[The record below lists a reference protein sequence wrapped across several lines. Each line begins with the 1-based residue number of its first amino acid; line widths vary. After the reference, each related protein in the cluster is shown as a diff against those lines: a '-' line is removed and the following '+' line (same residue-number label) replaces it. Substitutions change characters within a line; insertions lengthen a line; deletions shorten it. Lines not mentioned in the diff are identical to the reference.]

1 MIESTSDAEK
11 LNQIVS
17 YLKNIEIR
25 VSKLEAHLKLD
36 SDSSEDELK
45 LPNIRSNNLSERTD
59 SLENQ
64 IGQFWFAKVGIVILA
79 IGIVYLLTFPYQN
92 LPPFFPS
99 LIGYVLVGFLFW
111 LSNYWKSSLQF
122 ISQYI
127 FGGALL
133 LLFFSTL
140 RLHFFS
146 SNPTVE
152 NPTLELLMLL
162 AVSVIHI
169 FFSFKRKSVYLMGIG
184 ITLISITAL
193 ISDSSWLIFFILV
206 LISGW
211 SVYLKRILDWNSF
224 YTYAILLVYFT
235 HFVWFIGNPVAGSK
249 IALQSPPLINI
260 YFLLLYC
267 LIYAYGNLSGN
278 RGEKDSGNSILN
290 TLLNSFLSFFLL
302 LIIAHSK
309 FGGTVALS
317 ELIASSVFL
326 LLSIVFYERQ
336 KSKYSTFFYA
346 ILGYTALS
354 VAIVN
359 NFPKPEY
366 FVWLS
371 WQSLVVVATAL
382 WFRSKIIIVANFIMY
397 LIIFF
402 SYLVLEDKIGAI
414 ALGFGVV
421 ALISARILNWQ
432 KHRLDLTTDAMRL
445 SYLGAAFFIFPYA
458 LYHIV
463 PKDYVGLSW
472 TIVAIGYYVMS
483 IILKNKKYRWLALL
497 TFLLTVV
504 YILFVGT
511 SNLDPSYRIISFMFL
526 GVVLLVISILYA
538 KRKKGSELRNN

>member
-1 MIESTSDAEK
+1 MIFSSEPEANNQLITYLKNLESRISRIEEK
-11 LNQIVS
+11 LN
-17 YLKNIEIR
+17 
-25 VSKLEAHLKLD
+25 LENLP
-36 SDSSEDELK
+36 SEDNFELPS
-45 LPNIRSNNLSERTD
+45 LMPQNISERAD
-59 SLENQ
+59 SLETQ

-79 IGIVYLLTFPYQN
+79 LGIIFLMTFPYQN
-92 LPPFFPS
+92 LPSFFPS
-99 LIGYVLVGFLFW
+99 LVGYILVGFLFW
-111 LSNYWKSSLQF
+111 LSNYWKGSLQF

-146 SNPTVE
+146 NSPTVE
-152 NPTLELLMLL
+152 NHTIELLMLF
-162 AVSVIHI
+162 AVSVLHI
-169 FFSFKRKSVYLMGIG
+169 SFSFKRKSIYLMAFGIM
-184 ITLISITAL
+184 LISITAL
-193 ISDSSWLIFFILV
+193 ISDSYWLIFFILV
-206 LISGW
+206 LISVW
-211 SVYLKRILDWNSF
+211 SAYLKRILDWNSF
-224 YTYAILLVYFT
+224 YTYAILLVYIT
-235 HFVWFIGNPVAGSK
+235 HFVWFLGNPVAGNK
-249 IALQSPPLINI
+249 IALQSSPLINI

-267 LIYAYGNLSGN
+267 MIYAFGNLSGK
-278 RGEKDSGNSILN
+278 RGEKEPINSILN
-290 TLLNSFLSFFLL
+290 TLLNSFLCFFLL
-302 LIIAHSK
+302 LIIALSK
-309 FGGTVALS
+309 FSSTIALS

-326 LLSIVFYERQ
+326 LLSIMFYEKQ
-336 KSKYSTFFYA
+336 KSKYSTFLYA

-359 NFPKPEY
+359 NFSKPEY
-366 FVWLS
+366 FVWLN

-402 SYLVLEDKIGAI
+402 SYLVLEEKIGAI

-445 SYLGAAFFIFPYA
+445 SYLGSAFFIFPYA

-472 TIVAIGYYVMS
+472 TIIAICYYVMS

-504 YILFVGT
+504 YIVFVGT
-511 SNLDPSYRIISFMFL
+511 TNLDPSYRIISFMFL
-526 GVVLLVISILYA
+526 GIVLLAISILYA
-538 KRKKGSELRNN
+538 KRKKGSELINN

>member
-1 MIESTSDAEK
+1 MDSSSEHEVNNQLITYLKNLEARISRVEEK
-11 LNQIVS
+11 LNLENLPSENNFELPPLMPQ
-17 YLKNIEIR
+17 NI
-25 VSKLEAHLKLD
+25 
-36 SDSSEDELK
+36 
-45 LPNIRSNNLSERTD
+45 SERAD
-59 SLENQ
+59 SLETQ

-79 IGIVYLLTFPYQN
+79 IGIIFLMTFPYQN
-92 LPPFFPS
+92 LPSFFPS

-152 NPTLELLMLL
+152 NPTLELLMLI
-162 AVSVIHI
+162 AVSIFHI
-169 FFSFKRKSVYLMGIG
+169 SFSFKRKSIYLMAFGIS
-184 ITLISITAL
+184 LISITAL
-193 ISDSSWLIFFILV
+193 ISDSYWLIFFILV

-224 YTYAILLVYFT
+224 YTYAILLVYIT
-235 HFVWFIGNPVAGSK
+235 HFVWFIGNPVAGNK
-249 IALQSPPLINI
+249 IALQSSPLINI

-278 RGEKDSGNSILN
+278 RNEKESVNSILN
-290 TLLNSFLSFFLL
+290 TLLNSFLCFFLL
-302 LIIAHSK
+302 LIIALSK
-309 FGGTVALS
+309 FSSTVALS

-326 LLSIVFYERQ
+326 LLSIMFYERQ

-397 LIIFF
+397 LMIFF
-402 SYLVLEDKIGAI
+402 SYLVLEEKIGAI
-414 ALGFGVV
+414 ALGFGIV

-445 SYLGAAFFIFPYA
+445 SYLGSAFIIFPYA

-497 TFLLTVV
+497 TFLLTVA

-511 SNLDPSYRIISFMFL
+511 TNLDPSYRIISFMFL
-526 GVVLLVISILYA
+526 GIVLLAISILYA
-538 KRKKGSELRNN
+538 KRKKGSELINN

>member
-1 MIESTSDAEK
+1 MDSSSELEVNNQLIAYLKNLEARISRIEEK
-11 LNQIVS
+11 LN
-17 YLKNIEIR
+17 
-25 VSKLEAHLKLD
+25 LENLP
-36 SDSSEDELK
+36 SEDNFELPS
-45 LPNIRSNNLSERTD
+45 LMPQNISERAD
-59 SLENQ
+59 SLETQ
-64 IGQFWFAKVGIVILA
+64 IGQFWFAKFGIVILA
-79 IGIVYLLTFPYQN
+79 IGIIFLMTFPYQN
-92 LPPFFPS
+92 LPSFFPS
-99 LIGYVLVGFLFW
+99 LVGYVLVGFLFW
-111 LSNYWKSSLQF
+111 LSNYWKSSLQY

-146 SNPTVE
+146 INPTID

-162 AVSVIHI
+162 AVSILHI
-169 FFSFKRKSVYLMGIG
+169 SFSFKRKSIYLMSFGV
-184 ITLISITAL
+184 LLLSITAL
-193 ISDSSWLIFFILV
+193 ITDSYLLIFFLLV
-206 LISGW
+206 MICGW

-235 HFVWFIGNPVAGSK
+235 HFIWFIGNPVAGNK
-249 IALQSPPLINI
+249 IALQSSPLINI

-267 LIYAYGNLSGN
+267 VLYAYGNLSGS
-278 RGEKDSGNSILN
+278 RGEKESSSSILS
-290 TLLNSFLSFFLL
+290 TLLNSFLCFFLI
-302 LIIAHSK
+302 LIISLSK
-309 FGGTVALS
+309 FSNTVALS
-317 ELIASSVFL
+317 EFIASIVFL
-326 LLSIVFYERQ
+326 LLSVMFYERQ

-354 VAIVN
+354 ISIVN
-359 NFPKPEY
+359 NFSKPEY

-397 LIIFF
+397 LMIFF
-402 SYLVLEDKIGAI
+402 SYLVLEEKIGAI
-414 ALGFGVV
+414 ALGFGIV

-511 SNLDPSYRIISFMFL
+511 TKLDPSYRIISFMFL
-526 GVVLLVISILYA
+526 GIVLLVISILYA
-538 KRKKGSELRNN
+538 KRKKGSELINN

>member
-1 MIESTSDAEK
+1 MDSSSESEVNNQLITYLKNLEARISRIEEK
-11 LNQIVS
+11 LN
-17 YLKNIEIR
+17 
-25 VSKLEAHLKLD
+25 LENLP
-36 SDSSEDELK
+36 SEDNFELPS
-45 LPNIRSNNLSERTD
+45 LMPQNISERAD
-59 SLENQ
+59 SLETQ

-79 IGIVYLLTFPYQN
+79 IGIIFLMTFPYQN
-92 LPPFFPS
+92 LPSFFPS

-146 SNPTVE
+146 NNPTVE
-152 NPTLELLMLL
+152 NPTLELLMLI
-162 AVSVIHI
+162 AVSIFHI
-169 FFSFKRKSVYLMGIG
+169 SFSFKRKSIYLMAFGIS
-184 ITLISITAL
+184 LISITAL
-193 ISDSSWLIFFILV
+193 IGDFYWLIFFILV

-224 YTYAILLVYFT
+224 YTYAILLVYIT
-235 HFVWFIGNPVAGSK
+235 HFVWFIGNPVAGNK
-249 IALQSPPLINI
+249 IALQSSPLINI

-278 RGEKDSGNSILN
+278 RNEKESVNSILN
-290 TLLNSFLSFFLL
+290 TLLNSFLCFFLL
-302 LIIAHSK
+302 LIIALSK
-309 FGGTVALS
+309 FSSTAALS

-326 LLSIVFYERQ
+326 LLSIMFYERQ

-397 LIIFF
+397 LMIFF
-402 SYLVLEDKIGAI
+402 SYLVLEEKIGVI
-414 ALGFGVV
+414 ALGFGIV

-445 SYLGAAFFIFPYA
+445 SYLGSAFIIFPYA

-511 SNLDPSYRIISFMFL
+511 TNLDPSYRIISFMFL
-526 GVVLLVISILYA
+526 GIVLLAISILYA
-538 KRKKGSELRNN
+538 RRKKGSELINN

>member
-1 MIESTSDAEK
+1 MDSSSELEVNNQLITYLKNLETRISRIEEK
-11 LNQIVS
+11 LN
-17 YLKNIEIR
+17 
-25 VSKLEAHLKLD
+25 LENL
-36 SDSSEDELK
+36 SSEDNFELPS
-45 LPNIRSNNLSERTD
+45 LMPQNISDRAD
-59 SLENQ
+59 SLETQ

-79 IGIVYLLTFPYQN
+79 IGIIFLMTFPYQN
-92 LPPFFPS
+92 LPSFFPS
-99 LIGYVLVGFLFW
+99 LVGYVLVGFLFW

-146 SNPTVE
+146 SNPTIE
-152 NPTLELLMLL
+152 NPTLEILMLL
-162 AVSVIHI
+162 VISIFHI
-169 FFSFKRKSVYLMGIG
+169 SFSFKRKSIYLTAFGIM
-184 ITLISITAL
+184 LISITAL
-193 ISDSSWLIFFILV
+193 ISDSYWLIFFILV
-206 LISGW
+206 LICGW

-235 HFVWFIGNPVAGSK
+235 HFIWFIGNPVAGNK
-249 IALQSPPLINI
+249 IALQSSPLINI

-267 LIYAYGNLSGN
+267 LVYAYGNFSGD
-278 RGEKDSGNSILN
+278 RGERESISSILN
-290 TLLNSFLSFFLL
+290 TLLNSFLCFFLL
-302 LIIAHSK
+302 LIIALSK
-309 FGGTVALS
+309 FSSIVVLS
-317 ELIASSVFL
+317 ELITSSVFL
-326 LLSIVFYERQ
+326 LLSIMFYERQ

-397 LIIFF
+397 LMIFF
-402 SYLVLEDKIGAI
+402 SYLVLEEKIGAI
-414 ALGFGVV
+414 ALSFGVV

-445 SYLGAAFFIFPYA
+445 SYLGSAFFIFPYA

-463 PKDYVGLSW
+463 PKDYIGLSW

-483 IILKNKKYRWLALL
+483 IILKNKKYRWMALL

-511 SNLDPSYRIISFMFL
+511 TNLDPSYRIISFMFL
-526 GVVLLVISILYA
+526 GIVLLVISILYA
-538 KRKKGSELRNN
+538 KRKKGSELINN

>member
-1 MIESTSDAEK
+1 MIFSSESEANNQLITYLKNLELRISRIEEK
-11 LNQIVS
+11 LN
-17 YLKNIEIR
+17 
-25 VSKLEAHLKLD
+25 LENLP
-36 SDSSEDELK
+36 SEDNFELPS
-45 LPNIRSNNLSERTD
+45 LMPQNISERAD
-59 SLENQ
+59 SLETQ

-79 IGIVYLLTFPYQN
+79 LGIIFLMTFPYQN
-92 LPPFFPS
+92 LPSFFPS
-99 LIGYVLVGFLFW
+99 LVGYILVGFLFW
-111 LSNYWKSSLQF
+111 LSNFWKSSLLF

-133 LLFFSTL
+133 LFFFSTL

-146 SNPTVE
+146 INPTVE
-152 NPTLELLMLL
+152 NQTIELFLL
-162 AVSVIHI
+162 LIISAIHI
-169 FFSFKRKSVYLMGIG
+169 SFSFNRRSIYLMAFGIV
-184 ITLISITAL
+184 LIATTAL
-193 ISDSSWLIFFILV
+193 ISDSSLLIFFILV

-211 SVYLKRILDWNSF
+211 SVYLKRIFDWDSF
-224 YTYAILLVYFT
+224 YTYAIILVYFT
-235 HFVWFIGNPVAGSK
+235 HLIWFIGNPVAGNK
-249 IALQSPPLINI
+249 IALQSSPLINI

-267 LIYAYGNLSGN
+267 IIYAFGNVSGN
-278 RGEKDSGNSILN
+278 RGEKESINSVLN
-290 TLLNSFLSFFLL
+290 TLLNSFFCFFLL
-302 LIIAHSK
+302 LIMTLTK
-309 FGGTVALS
+309 FNTTIALS
-317 ELIASSVFL
+317 ELIASCVFL
-326 LLSIVFYERQ
+326 LLSIMFYEKQ

-359 NFPKPEY
+359 NFSKPEY

-402 SYLVLEDKIGAI
+402 SYLVLEEKIGAI
-414 ALGFGVV
+414 ALGFGIV

-432 KHRLDLTTDAMRL
+432 KNRLDLTTDAMRL

-504 YILFVGT
+504 YIVFVGT
-511 SNLDPSYRIISFMFL
+511 TNLDPSYRIISFMFL
-526 GVVLLVISILYA
+526 GIVLLAISILYA
-538 KRKKGSELRNN
+538 KRKKGSELINN

>member
-1 MIESTSDAEK
+1 MDSSSEHEVNNQLITYLKNLEARISRVEEK
-11 LNQIVS
+11 LNLENLPSENNFELPPLMPQ
-17 YLKNIEIR
+17 NI
-25 VSKLEAHLKLD
+25 
-36 SDSSEDELK
+36 
-45 LPNIRSNNLSERTD
+45 SERAD
-59 SLENQ
+59 SLETQ

-79 IGIVYLLTFPYQN
+79 IGIIFLMTFPYQN
-92 LPPFFPS
+92 LPSFFPS

-152 NPTLELLMLL
+152 NPTLELLMLI
-162 AVSVIHI
+162 AVSIFHI
-169 FFSFKRKSVYLMGIG
+169 SFSFKRKSIYLMAFGIS
-184 ITLISITAL
+184 LISITAL
-193 ISDSSWLIFFILV
+193 IGDFYWLIFFILV

-224 YTYAILLVYFT
+224 YTYAILLVYIT
-235 HFVWFIGNPVAGSK
+235 HFVWFIGNPVAGNK
-249 IALQSPPLINI
+249 IALQSSPLINI

-278 RGEKDSGNSILN
+278 RNEKESVNSILN
-290 TLLNSFLSFFLL
+290 TLLNSFLCFFLL
-302 LIIAHSK
+302 LIIALSK
-309 FGGTVALS
+309 FSSTVALS

-326 LLSIVFYERQ
+326 LLSIMFYERQ

-397 LIIFF
+397 LMIFF
-402 SYLVLEDKIGAI
+402 SYLVLEEKIGAI
-414 ALGFGVV
+414 ALGFGIV

-445 SYLGAAFFIFPYA
+445 SYLGSAFIIFPYA

-511 SNLDPSYRIISFMFL
+511 TNLDPSYRIISFMFL
-526 GVVLLVISILYA
+526 GIVLLAISILYA
-538 KRKKGSELRNN
+538 KRKKGSELINN

>member
-1 MIESTSDAEK
+1 MDSSSEHEVNNQLITYLKNLEARISRVEEK
-11 LNQIVS
+11 LNLENLPSENNFELPPLMPQ
-17 YLKNIEIR
+17 NI
-25 VSKLEAHLKLD
+25 
-36 SDSSEDELK
+36 
-45 LPNIRSNNLSERTD
+45 SERAD
-59 SLENQ
+59 SLETQ

-79 IGIVYLLTFPYQN
+79 IGIIFLMTFPYQN
-92 LPPFFPS
+92 LPSFFPS

-152 NPTLELLMLL
+152 NPTLELLMLI
-162 AVSVIHI
+162 AVSIFHI
-169 FFSFKRKSVYLMGIG
+169 SFSFKRKSIYLMAFGIS
-184 ITLISITAL
+184 LISITAL
-193 ISDSSWLIFFILV
+193 IGDFYWLIFFILV

-224 YTYAILLVYFT
+224 YTYAILLVYIT
-235 HFVWFIGNPVAGSK
+235 HFVWFIGNPVAGNK
-249 IALQSPPLINI
+249 IALQSSPLINI

-278 RGEKDSGNSILN
+278 RNEKESVNSILN
-290 TLLNSFLSFFLL
+290 TLLNSFLCFFLL
-302 LIIAHSK
+302 LIIALSK
-309 FGGTVALS
+309 FSSTVALS

-326 LLSIVFYERQ
+326 LLSIMFYERQ

-397 LIIFF
+397 LMIFF
-402 SYLVLEDKIGAI
+402 SYLVLEEKIGAI
-414 ALGFGVV
+414 ALGFGIV

-445 SYLGAAFFIFPYA
+445 SYLGSAFIIFPYA

-497 TFLLTVV
+497 TFLLTVA

-511 SNLDPSYRIISFMFL
+511 TNLDPSYRIISFMFL
-526 GVVLLVISILYA
+526 GIVLLAISILYA
-538 KRKKGSELRNN
+538 KRKKGSELINN

>member
-1 MIESTSDAEK
+1 MIESASDAEK

-99 LIGYVLVGFLFW
+99 LIGYVLVGFLFL

-152 NPTLELLMLL
+152 NPTLELLVLL

-211 SVYLKRILDWNSF
+211 SVYLKRILNWNSF

-249 IALQSPPLINI
+249 IALQSPQLINI

-278 RGEKDSGNSILN
+278 RGEKESGNSILN

-309 FGGTVALS
+309 FSGMVALS
-317 ELIASSVFL
+317 ALIASSVFL

-346 ILGYTALS
+346 IFGYTALS
-354 VAIVN
+354 IAIVN

-397 LIIFF
+397 LMIFF

>member
-1 MIESTSDAEK
+1 MDSSSELEVNNQLITYLKNLEARISRIEEK
-11 LNQIVS
+11 LN
-17 YLKNIEIR
+17 
-25 VSKLEAHLKLD
+25 LENLP
-36 SDSSEDELK
+36 SEDNFELPS
-45 LPNIRSNNLSERTD
+45 LMPQNISERAD
-59 SLENQ
+59 SLETQ

-79 IGIVYLLTFPYQN
+79 IGIIFLMTFPYQN
-92 LPPFFPS
+92 LPSFFPS
-99 LIGYVLVGFLFW
+99 LVGYVLVGFLFW
-111 LSNYWKSSLQF
+111 LSNHWKSSLQF

-152 NPTLELLMLL
+152 NPTLEILMLL
-162 AVSVIHI
+162 AAAVFHI
-169 FFSFKRKSVYLMGIG
+169 SFSFKRKSIYLMAFGIV
-184 ITLISITAL
+184 LLSITAL
-193 ISDSSWLIFFILV
+193 ISDSYWLIFFILI
-206 LISGW
+206 LICGW
-211 SVYLKRILDWNSF
+211 SVYLKRIFGWNSF

-235 HFVWFIGNPVAGSK
+235 HFVWFIGNPVAGNK
-249 IALQSPPLINI
+249 IALQSSPLINI

-267 LIYAYGNLSGN
+267 LVYAYGNFSGD
-278 RGEKDSGNSILN
+278 RGEKESINSILN
-290 TLLNSFLSFFLL
+290 TLLNSFLCFFLL
-302 LIIAHSK
+302 LIIALSK
-309 FGGTVALS
+309 FGSTVVLS

-326 LLSIVFYERQ
+326 LLSIIFYERQ

-354 VAIVN
+354 IAIVN

-402 SYLVLEDKIGAI
+402 SYLVLEEKIGAI
-414 ALGFGVV
+414 ALGFGIV

-432 KHRLDLTTDAMRL
+432 KHRLDLKTDAMRL
-445 SYLGAAFFIFPYA
+445 FYLGAAFFIFPYA

-463 PKDYVGLSW
+463 PKDYIGLSW

-483 IILKNKKYRWLALL
+483 IILKNKKYRWMALL

-511 SNLDPSYRIISFMFL
+511 TNLDPSYRIISFMFL
-526 GVVLLVISILYA
+526 GIVLLAISILYA
-538 KRKKGSELRNN
+538 KRKKGSELINN